1 MKQEYSSSCFLL
13 LLLPTDFTRSNVKIR
28 GKHGSFRENFPVF
41 GNNIERSFCLF
52 LLSLAG
58 KESWHWVGGT
68 VTLPQCFPF
77 K

>member
-28 GKHGSFRENFPVF
+28 GKHGSFRENFPAF

-58 KESWHWVGGT
+58 KRELALGGRD
-68 VTLPQCFPF
+68 CDFAAMF
-77 K
+77 SF